1 MFDSL
6 GEATHGKVGSKS
18 ISTTNGGR
26 FATTRGVRPTHKS
39 SVDNLAMD
47 HQHRLLVALI
57 LAKDPCGSYSIMSLV
72 LVARHHWPRAHIL
85 EWGRITVDIQ
95 KTLVLCVVQVRY
107 MWVRNSVGDSENVNN
122 SLYVVIK

>member
-1 MFDSL
+1 MFDL
-6 GEATHGKVGSKS
+6 LVEVTREKVVLKS

-57 LAKDPCGSYSIMSLV
+57 LAKDPCGSYSMMSLV
-72 LVARHHWPRAHIL
+72 TGSETSLASCAHLGVGSHNCGHSEDASVVCSPGEIHV
-85 EWGRITVDIQ
+85 GQ
-95 KTLVLCVVQVRY
+95 KLCRRQ
-107 MWVRNSVGDSENVNN
+107 
-122 SLYVVIK
+122 

>member
-1 MFDSL
+1 MFDL
-6 GEATHGKVGSKS
+6 LVEVTREKVVLKS

-57 LAKDPCGSYSIMSLV
+57 SAKDPCGSYSMMSLV
-72 LVARHHWPRAHIL
+72 LVARRLWPRAHIL
-85 EWGRITVDIQ
+85 EWDRITVDIQ
-95 KTLVLCVVQVRY
+95 KTLVLCAVQVR
-107 MWVRNSVGDSENVNN
+107 
-122 SLYVVIK
+122 